1 MVRIENDNA
10 PRVGDAEQEYVFDI
24 ADTKSV
30 V

>member
-1 MVRIENDNA
+1 MGIDNDNA

-24 ADTKSV
+24 ADTESV